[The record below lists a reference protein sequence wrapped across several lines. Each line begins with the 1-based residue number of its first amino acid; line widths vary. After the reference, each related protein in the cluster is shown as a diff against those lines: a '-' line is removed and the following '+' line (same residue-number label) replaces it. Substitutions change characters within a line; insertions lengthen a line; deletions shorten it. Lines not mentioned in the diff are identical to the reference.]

1 MKQEKKA
8 GNQTFRKNSYY
19 LCQGN
24 TISRLRDYFNSEDS
38 KESTSLITESKAA
51 GTSLDRYI
59 CLLPGVQLASD
70 K

>member
-8 GNQTFRKNSYY
+8 GSQTFKKNSYY

-24 TISRLRDYFNSEDS
+24 TISRLRDNFNSEDS

-51 GTSLDRYI
+51 GTSLD
-59 CLLPGVQLASD
+59 
-70 K
+70 